1 MTPRTRFQIVLTL
14 SAMALALIVAWW
26 LFRQW
31 FVSAPF
37 PLFLVAVIGGVLL
50 VGWWRYRHVAE
61 SLTDLVGALRQ
72 MTAKKRTQGLLAL
85 GGEFGDVSDAFNE
98 MIRQVDGRQQE
109 LQESVDRLSTVL
121 ASMDEGVIAVDDRQR
136 ILFANRAAG
145 KLLDFDENA
154 AVGERMLEVIRNHM
168 LHEAVSEALANR
180 DVSKKKLNRYELNSD
195 ATTSNQILSLKTTQL
210 PGDPCPGVVMVLE
223 NVTEL
228 RRLEH
233 LRQEFVA
240 NVSHELKTPLTA
252 IKAYSETLLGGAL
265 EDQQNN
271 RKFLTQIETE
281 ADRLHDLIIDMLRL
295 AQIESGHEQ
304 FEMAS
309 VDLAAEMRDCIERH
323 LAPAQRKQVELQI
336 EESLSPMHVRADRE
350 GLREIVDNLIDNAI
364 KYTERG
370 GVVTARW
377 TSRADRA
384 VLEVSDTGIGIPQ
397 ESLGRVFERFYRVDK
412 ARSRELGSTGLG
424 LSIVKH
430 MVQTFGGTVSA
441 ESEEGLGSTFRVE
454 LLRT

>member
-1 MTPRTRFQIVLTL
+1 MTSQVRFQIVLSLT
-14 SAMALALIVAWW
+14 ATALAVVVGFGLYRYWFASTSVVW
-26 LFRQW
+26 LGVCLAF
-31 FVSAPF
+31 
-37 PLFLVAVIGGVLL
+37 VLL
-50 VGWWRYRHVAE
+50 VAAWRYRQIAHALS
-61 SLTDLVGALRQ
+61 SLVSACRQ
-72 MTAKKRTQGLLAL
+72 VTEQNTSPGLLAL
-85 GGEFGDVSDAFNE
+85 GGEFQDVSDAFNGLV
-98 MIRQVDGRQQE
+98 RQVGSRQRQ

-145 KLLDFDENA
+145 NLLGFNA
-154 AVGERMLEVIRNHM
+154 SSAVGEQMLEVIRNHM

-180 DVSKKKLNRYELNSD
+180 DVGKKKLNRYELNSES
-195 ATTSNQILSLKTTQL
+195 ASSNQILSLKTTQL
-210 PGDPCPGVVMVLE
+210 PGEPCPGVVMVLE

-252 IKAYSETLLGGAL
+252 IKAYSETLMGGAL
-265 EDQQNN
+265 EDRTIN
-271 RKFLTQIETE
+271 RKFLSQIETE

-304 FEMAS
+304 FEMAT
-309 VDLAAEMRDCIERH
+309 VDLADEMKDCIDRH
-323 LAPAQRKQVELQI
+323 EAPAARKEVQLHLEGGPY
-336 EESLSPMHVRADRE
+336 PMHVRADRE

-364 KYTERG
+364 KYTEPG
-370 GVVTARW
+370 GNVMACWTEEGDRVV
-377 TSRADRA
+377 
-384 VLEVSDTGIGIPQ
+384 LQVSDTGIGIPQ

-430 MVQTFGGTVSA
+430 IVQTFGGTVSA
-441 ESEEGLGSTFRVE
+441 ESEEGQGSTFRVE
-454 LLRT
+454 LLKP